1 MLDNQ
6 PQFRKQ
12 DLQKFKPSNRR
23 WRRVLQH
30 PYRAL
35 WVSILRRT
43 RTLKEIVVQSP
54 FGFKFSGVLPEH
66 VSALIWRFGV
76 YEWSTTI
83 LLARVLRSG
92 DGFVDI
98 GSHFGYFTLLSARLV
113 GDTGKVFAIEA
124 MPETYQRLQR
134 NISLNRLENVQAF
147 NMAAHGRSE
156 RLTFRD
162 FGLISSSLNTSGVA
176 RGALFGRD
184 APARE
189 VVVQAERFDTL
200 IPRESWP
207 SIRAVK
213 IDAESSEETVLEGMS
228 GFFAAGSRPML
239 LIELGGGGLPEAIR
253 ARAIAA
259 LLGEYDYRGYTFD
272 GAVLSPVRIDDDLP
286 YMNAFFIAGPDGP
299 ARLGL
304 SLSAG
309 A

>member
-1 MLDNQ
+1 MINALDEKWQ
-6 PQFRKQ
+6 ER
-12 DLQKFKPSNRR
+12 LQIFKPSEIR
-23 WRRVLQH
+23 WARVAQH
-30 PYRAL
+30 PFRSAFIA
-35 WVSILRRT
+35 ILRRT

-92 DGFVDI
+92 DSFVDI

-124 MPETYQRLQR
+124 MPETYQRLER
-134 NISLNRLENVQAF
+134 NIALNRLKNVQAF
-147 NMAAHGRSE
+147 NTAAHSRTE

-162 FGLISSSLNTSGVA
+162 FGLISSSLNTSGIA

-184 APARE
+184 APAQE
-189 VVVQAERFDTL
+189 VSVQAERFDTI

-207 SIRAVK
+207 SIRAIK
-213 IDAESSEETVLEGMS
+213 IDAESSEEAVLEGMS
-228 GFFAAGSRPML
+228 GFFAAGSRPIL
-239 LIELGGGGLPEAIR
+239 LIEIGGGGLPEAKR
-253 ARAIAA
+253 ARTIAG
-259 LLGEYDYRGYTFD
+259 LLGDYDYRGYTFD
-272 GAVLSPVRIDDDLP
+272 GTVLSPVRIDDDLP

-299 ARLGL
+299 ASFGL
-304 SLSAG
+304 SLFAG